1 MKRLTT
7 DNQFKDSKMSF
18 GDHLEEL
25 RSALWKA
32 VIALFLGFLVGL
44 LIGNEVVKFVQAP
57 LNEGL
62 TELRLKQ
69 KQRKY
74 EASLAPGVEPN
85 NSALE
90 QGIAPEK
97 YTIDSAEMIALLE
110 QLGADV
116 AEPTEG
122 LPEQVPL
129 TLWRSL
135 EDGPGVRAVAT
146 AVTDPFTVY
155 IKASL
160 VVGVILSSP
169 AIFYFMWTFVA
180 AGLYPHERRYVH
192 IFLPFSIGLFL
203 LGAGVAFFFAIKFV
217 LSFLFGFYDWMDI
230 DPVLRI
236 DQWLSFALIL
246 PLGFGVAFQLPLVM
260 LFLDRIGV
268 MTPEAYLKYWRYAIL
283 IIFILSM
290 FLTPQDPQSMI
301 LLALP
306 LTILYFGGILLCKY
320 MPRRTAALSTPDD

>member
-1 MKRLTT
+1 
-7 DNQFKDSKMSF
+7 MSF

-32 VIALFLGFLVGL
+32 VLALFLGFLVGL
-44 LIGNEVVKFVQAP
+44 MVGNEVVKFVQQP
-57 LNEGL
+57 LTEGL

-74 EASLAPGVEPN
+74 EESLPPGVEPN
-85 NSALE
+85 GDALDR
-90 QGIAPEK
+90 GIAPEK
-97 YTIDSAEMIALLE
+97 YTVDSAELIALLE
-110 QLGADV
+110 QMGADITKP
-116 AEPTEG
+116 EEG
-122 LPEQVPL
+122 LPTHVPL
-129 TLWRSL
+129 ILWRSL
-135 EDGPGVRAVAT
+135 EDDPTVRAVAT
-146 AVTDPFTVY
+146 AVADPFTVY

-160 VVGVILSSP
+160 VVGAILSSP

-180 AGLYPHERRYVH
+180 AGLYPHEKRYVH

-203 LGAGVAFFFAIKFV
+203 LGAVVAFFFALQFV

-236 DQWLSFALIL
+236 DQWISFVLIL

-260 LFLDRIGV
+260 LFLERIGV
-268 MTPEAYLKYWRYAIL
+268 MTPAAYMKYWRYAVL

-290 FLTPQDPQSMI
+290 FLTPADPQSMI
-301 LLALP
+301 LMAIP
-306 LTILYFGGILLCKY
+306 LTFLYFGGILLCNY
-320 MPRRTAALSTPDD
+320 MPRRTSALGTPDDGLKI

>member
-1 MKRLTT
+1 
-7 DNQFKDSKMSF
+7 MSF

-44 LIGNEVVKFVQAP
+44 LVGNEVVKFVQAP

-85 NSALE
+85 DEALE
-90 QGIAPEK
+90 RGIAPEK

-110 QLGADV
+110 KLGADV
-116 AEPTEG
+116 APPTEG

-135 EDGPGVRAVAT
+135 KDDPGVRAVAT

-160 VVGVILSSP
+160 VVGAILSSP

-180 AGLYPHERRYVH
+180 AGLFPHERRYVH

-203 LGAGVAFFFAIKFV
+203 LGAGVAFFFAIHFV

-260 LFLDRIGV
+260 LFLERIGV
-268 MTPEAYLKYWRYAIL
+268 MTPASYIKYWRYAIL

-290 FLTPQDPQSMI
+290 LLTPADPQSMI
-301 LLALP
+301 LMALP
-306 LTILYFGGILLCKY
+306 LTFLYFGGILLCKY
-320 MPRRTAALSTPDD
+320 MPRRASVLGTPED